1 MNSLEVLNNIRDY
14 IVYRTTTYNEAL
26 NNIYKVEQDL
36 EVLEILKKAFSK
48 EFLKEKIRDVYIND
62 KINDNEMEQCLNW
75 LERDDK

>member
-1 MNSLEVLNNIRDY
+1 MIITSL
-14 IVYRTTTYNEAL
+14 YNEAL